1 MDAMLS
7 RRARLR
13 ARYLQRDAALRFLWA
28 LLRAGLLIGLCYVIL
43 YSFFTKAI
51 NAFKTYDDL
60 IDPTVR
66 FLPKHLTTEY
76 VQRALQKMQY
86 PKALLNT
93 VLLSTMV
100 GAVQTIVCA
109 VVGYGFAKFR
119 FKGNGALFFF
129 VILMLVVPPQTILVP
144 LFTKFRF
151 FLGSINLI
159 DTPLPMLIMGLTCTG
174 FKNGLYVFLFRQF
187 FRNVPTE
194 LNEAASLD
202 GYGPYRTFLH
212 IMIPTAVPM
221 LTTVFLLSFSWQWTD
236 TLYNSLFFK
245 NTPLL
250 ANTVSAVAAG
260 ELRAV
265 AGNLTNAAALL
276 AVLPLALVYI
286 FAQKAFVGSI
296 DRAGLVG

>member
-13 ARYLQRDAALRFLWA
+13 AKYLQRDAALRFLWA

-43 YSFFTKAI
+43 YPFFTKAI

-202 GYGPYRTFLH
+202 GYGTYRTFLH

>member
-13 ARYLQRDAALRFLWA
+13 AKYLQRDAALRFLWA
-28 LLRAGLLIGLCYVIL
+28 ILRAGLLIGLCYVIL
-43 YSFFTKAI
+43 YPFFTKAI
-51 NAFKTYDDL
+51 NAFKTYADL

>member
-43 YSFFTKAI
+43 YPFFTKAI

>member
-13 ARYLQRDAALRFLWA
+13 AKYLQRDAALRFLWA
-28 LLRAGLLIGLCYVIL
+28 LLRAGRLIGLCYVIL
-43 YSFFTKAI
+43 YPFFTKAI

>member
-13 ARYLQRDAALRFLWA
+13 AKYLQRDVALRFLWA
-28 LLRAGLLIGLCYVIL
+28 ILRAGLLIGLCYVIL
-43 YSFFTKAI
+43 YPFFTKAI

>member
-13 ARYLQRDAALRFLWA
+13 AKYLRRDAALRFLWA

-43 YSFFTKAI
+43 YPFFTKAI

>member
-28 LLRAGLLIGLCYVIL
+28 ILRAGLLIGLCYVIL
-43 YSFFTKAI
+43 YPFFTKAI

-100 GAVQTIVCA
+100 GAMQTIVCA

>member
-13 ARYLQRDAALRFLWA
+13 AKYLQRDAALRFLWA

-43 YSFFTKAI
+43 YPFFTKAI

>member
-13 ARYLQRDAALRFLWA
+13 AKYLQRDAALRFLWA
-28 LLRAGLLIGLCYVIL
+28 ILRAGLLIGLCYVIL
-43 YSFFTKAI
+43 YPFFTKAI

>member
-13 ARYLQRDAALRFLWA
+13 AKYLQRDAALRFLWA

-43 YSFFTKAI
+43 YPFFTKAI

-159 DTPLPMLIMGLTCTG
+159 DTPLPMLIMGMTCTG

>member
-13 ARYLQRDAALRFLWA
+13 AKYLQRDAALRFLWA

-43 YSFFTKAI
+43 YPFFTKAI

-265 AGNLTNAAALL
+265 AGDLTNAAALL

>member
-28 LLRAGLLIGLCYVIL
+28 ILRAGLLIGLCYVIL
-43 YSFFTKAI
+43 YPFFTKAI

-86 PKALLNT
+86 PKALLDT

>member
-43 YSFFTKAI
+43 YPFFTKAI

-93 VLLSTMV
+93 MLLSTMV

>member
-28 LLRAGLLIGLCYVIL
+28 ILRAGLLIGLCYVIL
-43 YSFFTKAI
+43 YPFFTKAI

>member
-13 ARYLQRDAALRFLWA
+13 SKYLQRDAALRFLWA

-43 YSFFTKAI
+43 YPFFTKAI

-265 AGNLTNAAALL
+265 VGNLTNAAALL

>member
-13 ARYLQRDAALRFLWA
+13 AKYLQRDAALRFLWA
-28 LLRAGLLIGLCYVIL
+28 ILRAGLLIGLCYVIL
-43 YSFFTKAI
+43 YPFFTKAI

-119 FKGNGALFFF
+119 FRGNGALFFF

>member
-43 YSFFTKAI
+43 YPFFTKAI

-159 DTPLPMLIMGLTCTG
+159 DTPLPMLIMGMTCTG

>member
-13 ARYLQRDAALRFLWA
+13 AKYLQKDAALRFLWA
-28 LLRAGLLIGLCYVIL
+28 ILRAGLLIGLCYVIL
-43 YSFFTKAI
+43 YPFFTKAI

-66 FLPKHLTTEY
+66 FLPKHLTAEY

>member
-13 ARYLQRDAALRFLWA
+13 AKYLQRDAALRFLWA
-28 LLRAGLLIGLCYVIL
+28 ILRAGLLIGLCYVIL
-43 YSFFTKAI
+43 YPFFTKAI

-159 DTPLPMLIMGLTCTG
+159 DTPLPMLIMGMTCTG

>member
-13 ARYLQRDAALRFLWA
+13 AKYLQRDAALRFLWA
-28 LLRAGLLIGLCYVIL
+28 ILRAGLLIGLCYVIL
-43 YSFFTKAI
+43 YPFFTKAI

-100 GAVQTIVCA
+100 GAMQTIVCA